1 VGASHLAGGE
11 AAKRQGDGKMNCEN
25 CNFDEFAIGFDGV
38 PYYTNC
44 GETVNV
50 EDNTLLDV
58 VLQPYLTR

>member
-1 VGASHLAGGE
+1 
-11 AAKRQGDGKMNCEN
+11 MNCEN

-38 PYYTNC
+38 PYCTNC

-58 VLQPYLTR
+58 VLRAYLTR